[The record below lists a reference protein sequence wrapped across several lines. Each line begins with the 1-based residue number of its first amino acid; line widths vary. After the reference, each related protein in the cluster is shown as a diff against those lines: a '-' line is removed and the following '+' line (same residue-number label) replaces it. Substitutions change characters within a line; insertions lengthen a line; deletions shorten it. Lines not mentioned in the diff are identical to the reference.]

1 VKSRAQPKGNAEAAC
16 NAHIACHAA
25 NIALSLGRTV
35 KYSNETHDFP
45 NDIEA
50 NRLRSEAL
58 REPWRL

>member
-1 VKSRAQPKGNAEAAC
+1 
-16 NAHIACHAA
+16 
-25 NIALSLGRTV
+25 V